1 MKYSKLWGRKQHEH
15 DSYTI
20 ISRHP
25 LVISEG
31 SQVLAWANHINGL
44 CIMGYSIVTLNRGVM
59 TAETD
64 ESRQNTISGSLG
76 LSFGALWTLVWSGIV
91 AKLYGITVN
100 LSRAQMIEG
109 KAEQFAL
116 SILTVEEINTL
127 KNNLRDSRCAQ
138 VRHALQLGKLAG
150 ALRTRNDCY
159 ARVADGTQV

>member
-1 MKYSKLWGRKQHEH
+1 
-15 DSYTI
+15 
-20 ISRHP
+20 
-25 LVISEG
+25 
-31 SQVLAWANHINGL
+31 
-44 CIMGYSIVTLNRGVM
+44 MGYSIVTLNRGVM